1 MLIEIILWA
10 ALVFFLWTLRDNL
23 GDLESEL
30 QEAQAMKSR
39 EIAARAL
46 SQRFVKPEVV
56 DEPIGR
62 YRDATIHARIGING
76 KQYRFDYVCPPVG
89 CPPLRPDQCCIA
101 PGIVYVRYDCQPVAT
116 QDFSAG
122 S

>member
-23 GDLESEL
+23 GSLETEL
-30 QEAQAMKSR
+30 QDAQAMKSR

-46 SQRFVKPEVV
+46 SQRFVRPELV

-62 YRDATIHARIGING
+62 YRDSTIHARIGVGG
-76 KQYRFDYVCPPVG
+76 KQYRFDYVCPPDG
-89 CPPLRPDQCCIA
+89 CPPLRPDQCCVA
-101 PGIVYVRYDCQPVAT
+101 PGIVYVRHDTAPDAAQNIRT
-116 QDFSAG
+116 
-122 S
+122 